1 MFISEMVVSLRSTK
15 LLVQRKV
22 ERSSEGWLY
31 SISDCSSECAAFVR
45 SPSVQRELEN
55 AQLETWQTF
64 QVVNIA

>member
-1 MFISEMVVSLRSTK
+1 MFISEMVVSLRSAR

-31 SISDCSSECAAFVR
+31 SISDCSSECAAFVG
-45 SPSVQRELEN
+45 SPSMQRELEN

-64 QVVNIA
+64 QVVNRA

>member
-1 MFISEMVVSLRSTK
+1 MVVSLRSTK

-31 SISDCSSECAAFVR
+31 SISDCSSECAAFVQ
-45 SPSVQRELEN
+45 SPSMQRELEN